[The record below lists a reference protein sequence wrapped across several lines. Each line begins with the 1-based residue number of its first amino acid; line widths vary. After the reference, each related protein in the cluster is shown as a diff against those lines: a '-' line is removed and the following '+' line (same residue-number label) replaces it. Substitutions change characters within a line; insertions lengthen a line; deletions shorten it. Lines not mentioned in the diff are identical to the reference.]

1 MRKRVNFGLKKFGLA
16 KASAWE
22 KKTSL
27 LGDGDY
33 FLGDG
38 DALLGD
44 GGEIIVDSGHH
55 NVITLCEG
63 SMSATKSTSLSAILC
78 TSMSATMTW
87 WHHVHLHLGH
97 HVHSHVGHH
106 VSHQNV
112 ISTLCEGS
120 ETLTE
125 WKSESITYLRTGLG
139 ARDDCAIAH
148 LKIYQYIPIA
158 VPNEYNNKRKEES
171 YKMTLRQR
179 F

>member
-63 SMSATKSTSLSAILC
+63 
-78 TSMSATMTW
+78 
-87 WHHVHLHLGH
+87 
-97 HVHSHVGHH
+97 
-106 VSHQNV
+106 
-112 ISTLCEGS
+112 
-120 ETLTE
+120 
-125 WKSESITYLRTGLG
+125 
-139 ARDDCAIAH
+139 ARDDCAS
-148 LKIYQYIPIA
+148 KNMSNTSQFPITTSA
-158 VPNEYNNKRKEES
+158 NEYSNKRKEES
-171 YKMTLRQR
+171 Y
-179 F
+179 